1 LASIV
6 MKRDRTAWFEEIRHV
21 LSCSEPSPN
30 IFWVLFGIAVLL
42 YTLGEAR
49 FASRYVWHDE
59 LYTYY
64 IANAPS
70 AEHFWEALKIDLNP
84 PLSYLAVRGSL
95 KLFGDNPYALRLPSM
110 VAFLIGSFS
119 LYKFLS
125 FRLGREFGLLGMLA
139 LWTTPYL
146 MIGSEAR
153 PYALVFGFWGLALL
167 MWQRTLTQKPPGWSI
182 PALFA
187 SVLGMMFSHMFSVFY
202 VAPFLA
208 TEFYLWYRTRKV
220 RLPIWLTLS
229 IPYVVPFL
237 YLSKARNYESGSIPQ
252 AFQASFHKILSF
264 YFESLAGP
272 SIALLIAVVLT
283 LGLLP
288 MGLRSASAAPRN
300 LVSSEICLALV
311 LALLPIC
318 QVIVLMRS
326 HAGFFPRY
334 ALPVVFAY
342 ALVFV
347 AFMARTTS
355 GRPMLAIVG
364 SCVLAIFVF
373 QNTLLDG
380 VLDAIHGRNPMVIHS
395 RPLDP
400 CATLKP
406 DLPLVAA
413 SGLTFVE
420 MDHYASAQTRSRL
433 YYLTDRTFALKYA
446 GATIFEGLRAA
457 KQVLPIRST
466 VQPYSEFITHHD
478 RFLVIGS
485 IGYPEDWL
493 LDRLVDVGA
502 NVNFIGVFPNAYKD
516 WQVFEVSMRG
526 SGEGETKSGAD
537 VAQMMPSV
545 GANQR

>member
-1 LASIV
+1 
-6 MKRDRTAWFEEIRHV
+6 MRQV
-21 LSCSEPSPN
+21 LSCSEPSSN
-30 IFWVLFGIAVLL
+30 IFWVLFGVAVLL

-49 FASRYVWHDE
+49 FASRYIWHDE

-64 IANAPS
+64 IASSPS
-70 AEHFWEALKIDLNP
+70 AAQFWEALKVDLNP

-95 KLFGDNPYALRLPSM
+95 KVFGDNPYALRLPSM

-119 LYKFLS
+119 VYKFVS

-167 MWQRTLTQKPPGWSI
+167 SWQKTLTQKPARWSI
-182 PALFA
+182 PVLFA

-208 TEFYLWYRTRKV
+208 AEVFLWWQTRKL
-220 RLPIWLTLS
+220 RLPVWISLS

-272 SIALLIAVVLT
+272 SIALLIAIVIT
-283 LGLLP
+283 LSLLP
-288 MGLRSASAAPRN
+288 IGLRSVSAAPRN
-300 LVSSEICLALV
+300 LAPSEICLALV
-311 LALLPIC
+311 LALLPIY
-318 QVIVLMRS
+318 QMIVLMRS

-334 ALPVVFAY
+334 ALPAIFGY

-355 GRPMLAIVG
+355 GRPMLAIVT
-364 SCVLAIFVF
+364 SCVLAIFMF

-380 VLDAIHGRNPMVIHS
+380 FLDALHGRNPMLIHT
-395 RPLDP
+395 RPFDP

-420 MDHYASAQTRSRL
+420 VDHYASAQTRSRL
-433 YYLTDRTFALKYA
+433 YYLTSRTFALKYA
-446 GATIFEGLRAA
+446 GATIFEGLPKA
-457 KQVLPIRST
+457 KKVLPIRST
-466 VQPYSEFITHHD
+466 VQPYSEFVTHHD

-493 LDRLVDVGA
+493 LDRLVDIGA
-502 NVNFIGVFPNAYKD
+502 QVNFIGVFPNAYKD
-516 WQVFEVSMRG
+516 WQVFEVSMPG
-526 SGEGETKSGAD
+526 AGTPETKTGQDVPPTRPSGAPKHPQQD
-537 VAQMMPSV
+537 
-545 GANQR
+545 